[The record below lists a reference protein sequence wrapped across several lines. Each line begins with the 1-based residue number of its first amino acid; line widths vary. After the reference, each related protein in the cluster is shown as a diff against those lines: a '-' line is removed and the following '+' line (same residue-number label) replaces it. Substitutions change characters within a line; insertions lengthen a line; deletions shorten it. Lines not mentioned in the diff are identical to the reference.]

1 MAETELTRPA
11 RALVC
16 QARRLSA
23 RLGHGYVGSEHLLLA
38 LSTPEGGMAQRILI
52 GAGLTDQA
60 VESALVLLVG
70 RGSPEKAPCQG
81 LTPACRR
88 CIGRAAMEALGR
100 GRPGV
105 EPEHLL
111 LGVLGEGDCMAARVL
126 SGIRLWSGQ
135 PEKPA
140 PHRFM
145 PAWQKGTPQSIHRA
159 PCLRRSSSG
168 SGG

>member
-126 SGIRLWSGQ
+126 SGLGMDGPTLYRQAVASLGEGGTSMPFRPRGRESEPSRESRL
-135 PEKPA
+135 
-140 PHRFM
+140 
-145 PAWQKGTPQSIHRA
+145 
-159 PCLRRSSSG
+159 
-168 SGG
+168 

>member
-70 RGSPEKAPCQG
+70 RGSPEKA
-81 LTPACRR
+81 LV
-88 CIGRAAMEALGR
+88 R
-100 GRPGV
+100 G
-105 EPEHLL
+105 
-111 LGVLGEGDCMAARVL
+111 
-126 SGIRLWSGQ
+126 
-135 PEKPA
+135 
-140 PHRFM
+140 
-145 PAWQKGTPQSIHRA
+145 
-159 PCLRRSSSG
+159 
-168 SGG
+168 

>member
-38 LSTPEGGMAQRILI
+38 LSTSEGGMAQRILI

-70 RGSPEKAPCQG
+70 RGSPE
-81 LTPACRR
+81 
-88 CIGRAAMEALGR
+88 
-100 GRPGV
+100 
-105 EPEHLL
+105 
-111 LGVLGEGDCMAARVL
+111 
-126 SGIRLWSGQ
+126 
-135 PEKPA
+135 
-140 PHRFM
+140 
-145 PAWQKGTPQSIHRA
+145 
-159 PCLRRSSSG
+159 
-168 SGG
+168 